1 MTLVEDPLSIQAD
14 QSGSIPISM
23 QNICKSQ
30 NIPLIG
36 NAAGNSHNYLD
47 LDGQIQVPGYQD
59 GALYPCPS
67 EDECE

>member
-14 QSGSIPISM
+14 QSGSIPTSM

-36 NAAGNSHNYLD
+36 NAAGNSHDYLD
-47 LDGQIQVPGYQD
+47 LDGQIQVPGYQE

-67 EDECE
+67 EDGCE